1 MTSLGEDELELVAL
15 GANKHDVRFL
25 LPQKDGDGDDVFFS
39 PKNDMFLLKT

>member
-25 LPQKDGDGDDVFFS
+25 LPQKDGDGDDVFF
-39 PKNDMFLLKT
+39 PLKTTCFC